1 MKILLLGATGRTG
14 ALLLEYALAQ
24 GHDVVA
30 LARDPA
36 KISATSSRLTVVR
49 GTPEKPEDVATA
61 MAGCEAVLVT
71 LNNNRASDLPWA
83 KPISPPHL
91 IETSV
96 RNTVAAMQAQGVRR
110 IVILS
115 AAGVTD
121 SFEYAPWLI
130 RLLIRKTNV
139 GIGSADHDGTDRYIR
154 TTDTDWTMVRPVGLS
169 DSEKDKKLI
178 VSYANSPKATMMI
191 SRRQVAKFM
200 LDSLTDNS
208 LYGKAPVISER

>member
-14 ALLLEYALAQ
+14 ALVLEYALSQ

-30 LARDPA
+30 LAREPA
-36 KISATSSRLTVVR
+36 KISVTSPKLTVVR

-96 RNTVAAMQAQGVRR
+96 RNTVAAMRERGVRR

-121 SFEYAPWLI
+121 SFEHASWVIRFLI
-130 RLLIRKTNV
+130 SKTNV
-139 GIGSADHDGTDRYIR
+139 GIGSADHDGADRFIR
-154 TTDTDWTMVRPVGLS
+154 TTNTDWTLVRSVGLS
-169 DSEKDKKLI
+169 NSEKDKKLI
-178 VSYANSPKATMMI
+178 VSYANSPKAAMMI

-200 LDSLTDNS
+200 LDSLADNS